1 MRVYYD
7 VDMEIEGTVHV
18 RAVGIKE
25 HNQVRIGGEDFE
37 L

>member
-1 MRVYYD
+1 MA
-7 VDMEIEGTVHV
+7 EIEGTVYV

-25 HNQVRIGGEDFE
+25 HNRVRIGGEDFE